1 MPFVVIGSGG
11 SKLKTN
17 QVVDFP
23 ILDSYQN
30 EGTAERQHNDL
41 LVTLAQAMGATGITS
56 VGEPQFN
63 KCPSTQLLA

>member
-1 MPFVVIGSGG
+1 MPFLIIGDGG
-11 SKLKTN
+11 GKLKTN

-41 LVTLAQAMGATGITS
+41 LVTLAQGMGATGITS
-56 VGEPQFN
+56 FGESQFN
-63 KCPSTQLLA
+63 KGAITQLLA